1 MEAEREMFDR
11 LKVRFMAD
19 KIGEVFEGIIS
30 GVISF
35 GFFVE
40 LKDMFISGA
49 VRLVD
54 IVDDY
59 YVLDQDKQRLV
70 GQRTHRIFHL
80 GQMVRVRVKAVNVA
94 RMHINFEIV

>member
-1 MEAEREMFDR
+1 
-11 LKVRFMAD
+11 
-19 KIGEVFEGIIS
+19 
-30 GVISF
+30 
-35 GFFVE
+35 
-40 LKDMFISGA
+40 MFISGA

-70 GQRTHRIFHL
+70 GQRTHRIFYL